1 MYLLKNLYLFSPVK
15 PDKVNQHSKSEIMPG
30 KFSSSKI
37 ILFLLISFWC
47 IGFTYPLSRLIGMSN
62 PIVEFFLKN
71 SYGSVCHQQQD
82 KLFEI
87 SGIKLF
93 VCWRCA
99 GIYLGAFTAGFFNLF
114 ISKKILITNFLFVAS
129 SIPMVV
135 DVTLYSS
142 GVYSYSN
149 WIAFL
154 TGVAFAMTAFN
165 YTAATFENQIIK
177 IRGSIH

>member
-1 MYLLKNLYLFSPVK
+1 LFSFLK
-15 PDKVNQHSKSEIMPG
+15 TDTVNQNAKSEIMSG

-47 IGFTYPLSRLIGMSN
+47 IGFIYPLFGLVGIFN
-62 PIVEFFLKN
+62 PMIEFFLKN
-71 SYGSVCHQQQD
+71 SYGNVCHQQQD

-99 GIYLGAFTAGFFNLF
+99 GIYLGVFVAALFNLF
-114 ISKKILITNFLFVAS
+114 MSKEIVITNILFIAS
-129 SIPMVV
+129 SIPMIV
-135 DVTLYSS
+135 DVTLHSS

-149 WIAFL
+149 WTAYF
-154 TGVAFAMTAFN
+154 TGMLFAVIAFN
-165 YTAATFENQIIK
+165 YAAATLENKIIK